1 MSIKKIFV
9 IINLG
14 LFSAFIISQVIKNND
29 KQTLIS
35 KKYDFSP
42 SLKRQI
48 ASKTNA
54 MMEIQIESI
63 NGIPDHDEQDIS
75 LKATVT
81 LKRAVDSDLNFKWM
95 LPDDVKVVAGH
106 VEDGW
111 HNIQPGQSVTTE
123 ITLTGVSKESPGK
136 PIMLHV
142 NSTNQGFNIGY
153 SGVFAVESEEVAL
166 PEEKKDKLEK
176 VSKSKE
182 EIYSERLKGIS
193 F

>member
-9 IINLG
+9 LINLG
-14 LFSAFIISQVIKNND
+14 LFTAFIFSQILKNNE
-29 KQTLIS
+29 KQNLIS

-42 SLKRQI
+42 SQNRQV

-54 MMEIQIESI
+54 MMEVQIVPV
-63 NGIPDHDEQDIS
+63 NGIPDNDEQDIT

-81 LKRAVDSDLNFKWM
+81 LKRSVDSDLNFKWM
-95 LPDDVKVVAGH
+95 LPDDVQVVAGH
-106 VEDGW
+106 LEDGW
-111 HNIQPGQSVTTE
+111 NNIQPGQSVTTE

-153 SGVFAVESEEVAL
+153 SGVFVIETEEVAL

-182 EIYSERLKGIS
+182 VIYSERLRGIS